1 MNIMIANFCNLIS
14 LHYICGALLES
25 RNFKK
30 QKHYFTFS
38 IMFTIICLINM
49 KGASTQK
56 SLVIF
61 IVYILYISFQFKINC
76 FNILCAVIPFYVFS
90 LLSELI
96 IGVILHC
103 FLGFHQFT
111 KMNSLIYNIGLLS
124 SVLLLLLFSYL
135 FVKFIKYL
143 KLNSFPN
150 YHILIFAFPLA
161 TIFFIATLNSYF
173 SLINNTSTMLLI
185 FFSILLSNFTIL
197 TIFFLVIRSNKI
209 SSDLE
214 LLLYRENIVN
224 AKYNLLKNH
233 YNNNFFFLHNLL
245 HQCYQLKTYVDE
257 DNKEDVKKELRKMTD
272 TTFKKFNSIYTNS
285 LALNYAVNSKLKEL
299 EKNGIHFIS
308 TIKYNDFSFLTL
320 ELQTEI
326 FSKILDYGI
335 ILNQSVPEK
344 ERNII
349 IKSQK
354 FGQQIIISSLIKFK
368 NNELVDIKKEIETD
382 FKYILHNIQNY
393 NVSVKIKNNSCISI
407 IIYFNQTE

>member
-1 MNIMIANFCNLIS
+1 
-14 LHYICGALLES
+14 
-25 RNFKK
+25 
-30 QKHYFTFS
+30 
-38 IMFTIICLINM
+38 
-49 KGASTQK
+49 
-56 SLVIF
+56 
-61 IVYILYISFQFKINC
+61 
-76 FNILCAVIPFYVFS
+76 
-90 LLSELI
+90 
-96 IGVILHC
+96 
-103 FLGFHQFT
+103 
-111 KMNSLIYNIGLLS
+111 
-124 SVLLLLLFSYL
+124 
-135 FVKFIKYL
+135 
-143 KLNSFPN
+143 
-150 YHILIFAFPLA
+150 
-161 TIFFIATLNSYF
+161 
-173 SLINNTSTMLLI
+173 MLLM
-185 FFSILLSNFTIL
+185 FFSILLSNFSIL
-197 TIFFLVIRSNKI
+197 IIFFLVVRSNKI

-214 LLLYRENIVN
+214 LSLYRENIVN

-272 TTFKKFNSIYTNS
+272 ITFKKFNSIYTNS

-299 EKNGIHFIS
+299 EKNRIHFIS

-349 IKSQK
+349 IKSQR

-382 FKYILHNIQNY
+382 FKYILQNIQNY

>member
-1 MNIMIANFCNLIS
+1 
-14 LHYICGALLES
+14 
-25 RNFKK
+25 
-30 QKHYFTFS
+30 
-38 IMFTIICLINM
+38 
-49 KGASTQK
+49 
-56 SLVIF
+56 
-61 IVYILYISFQFKINC
+61 
-76 FNILCAVIPFYVFS
+76 
-90 LLSELI
+90 
-96 IGVILHC
+96 
-103 FLGFHQFT
+103 
-111 KMNSLIYNIGLLS
+111 
-124 SVLLLLLFSYL
+124 
-135 FVKFIKYL
+135 
-143 KLNSFPN
+143 
-150 YHILIFAFPLA
+150 
-161 TIFFIATLNSYF
+161 
-173 SLINNTSTMLLI
+173 MLLI

-368 NNELVDIKKEIETD
+368 NNELVDIKKEIKEEYYKEHCAD
-382 FKYILHNIQNY
+382 N
-393 NVSVKIKNNSCISI
+393 C
-407 IIYFNQTE
+407 EEDCE

>member
-14 LHYICGALLES
+14 LHYICSVLLES

-30 QKHYFTFS
+30 QKHYLTFS

-49 KGASTQK
+49 KGASAQK

-61 IVYILYISFQFKINC
+61 IVYMLYISFQFKINW

-96 IGVILHC
+96 IGVILHY

-150 YHILIFAFPLA
+150 YHILIFTFPLA

-173 SLINNTSTMLLI
+173 SLINNTSTMLLM
-185 FFSILLSNFTIL
+185 FFSILLSNFSIL
-197 TIFFLVIRSNKI
+197 IIFFLVVRSNKI

-214 LLLYRENIVN
+214 LSLYRENIVN

-233 YNNNFFFLHNLL
+233 YNNNFFF
-245 HQCYQLKTYVDE
+245 C
-257 DNKEDVKKELRKMTD
+257 
-272 TTFKKFNSIYTNS
+272 
-285 LALNYAVNSKLKEL
+285 
-299 EKNGIHFIS
+299 
-308 TIKYNDFSFLTL
+308 
-320 ELQTEI
+320 
-326 FSKILDYGI
+326 I
-335 ILNQSVPEK
+335 ICC
-344 ERNII
+344 I
-349 IKSQK
+349 
-354 FGQQIIISSLIKFK
+354 
-368 NNELVDIKKEIETD
+368 
-382 FKYILHNIQNY
+382 
-393 NVSVKIKNNSCISI
+393 NVIN
-407 IIYFNQTE
+407 